1 MRSRSLR
8 RTALLL
14 CAVFALAVLAAVG
27 LQFAHAGHHCETGHC
42 PICVAYTGSQIVMR
56 ILGLAA
62 VIRALQ
68 LLKRVAPSLLCAPGF
83 PILLSASPVSLC
95 IRMND

>member
-8 RTALLL
+8 RTALIL
-14 CAVFALAVLAAVG
+14 CAVFALAVLASVG

-56 ILGLAA
+56 LLALAA
-62 VIRALQ
+62 VIRAL
-68 LLKRVAPSLLCAPGF
+68 LLMKRMAPSLPRAPGF